1 MVGAEGGG
9 REVEKRSQWVIRA
22 LVPRLEFTCIEEPCS
37 KCLSM

>member
-22 LVPRLEFTCIEEPCS
+22 LVPRLELHAFNRGT
-37 KCLSM
+37 LQ